1 MNRRISLVV
10 AFVVVLGLLMVAGPV
25 LAANGSVSIGE
36 ANSRYFFSPKTVYV
50 NVGESVTW
58 TNGSDAE
65 HTVDSDTGSELAS
78 GKLAA
83 GATFDHT
90 FGAAGTFAYHCAIHD
105 YMKGRVVVL
114 AAGVTPPATDL
125 ASGSVRTADPT
136 WLGIAVLVLAGFGA
150 AALALR
156 RFRQTE

>member
-1 MNRRISLVV
+1 MNRRISLVI
-10 AFVVVLGLLMVAGPV
+10 AFVGVLALLMVAGPA

-65 HTVDSDTGSELAS
+65 HTVDSDTGSELVS

-90 FGAAGTFAYHCAIHD
+90 FSAAGTFAYHCDIHD

-114 AAGVTPPATDL
+114 GAGVTPPATDL
-125 ASGSVRTADPT
+125 VSESIRTSEPT
-136 WLGIAVLVLAGFGA
+136 WLGLVVLVLAGFA
-150 AALALR
+150 AAVLALR
-156 RFRQTE
+156 RFRPTE